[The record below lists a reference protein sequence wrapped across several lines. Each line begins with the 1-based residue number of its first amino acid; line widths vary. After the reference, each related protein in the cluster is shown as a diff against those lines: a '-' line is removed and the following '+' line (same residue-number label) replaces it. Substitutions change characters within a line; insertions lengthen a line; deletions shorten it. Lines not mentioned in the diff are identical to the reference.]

1 MPSFFDTSTPIDKNA
16 YRATVYLGEKDEV
29 LDQWTSGDTI
39 RHGSPEEF
47 YTDQVNKLLS
57 VCINEHNVPFF
68 SQGEKPLANNF
79 LNGTVMKDINK
90 AAAELHATATGCK
103 KTDYIFGHEARALGL
118 TLDVSK
124 NTTPLLVCND
134 TKFASRS
141 PLLNEVKVAAEG
153 TKTGFQY
160 MYNIE
165 QFDERSRKLLHKI
178 LPERK
183 TFEKEQAQNHV
194 QAQKTFLDN
203 THNPAVKETM
213 RLENEKRKNELSA
226 AGLLNVY
233 KVLQTHNIVQKH
245 GSYDLVGGV
254 PSFENDARMS
264 ALFSMEVQNAL
275 KKIQAGTLPKQ
286 ALLYSMY
293 QGQDFSSRAVM
304 PQFSYETKHQMDEKL
319 KKDKNIHSR
328 NEPSVSMSR

>member
-1 MPSFFDTSTPIDKNA
+1 MPSFFDTETPINKNA
-16 YRATVYLGEKDEV
+16 YRSTVYLGEKDEV
-29 LDQWTSGDTI
+29 LDEWTSNDTA

-57 VCINEHNVPFF
+57 VCVTEHNVPFF
-68 SQGEKPLANNF
+68 RQGDKPVPNNL

-103 KTDYIFGHEARALGL
+103 KTDYIFGHEARSLGL
-118 TLDVSK
+118 TLDLNK

-160 MYNIE
+160 MYNVE

-183 TFEKEQAQNHV
+183 TFEKEQAQDQA

-203 THNPAVKETM
+203 TRNPAVKEAM

-286 ALLYSMY
+286 ALLYGMY
-293 QGQDFSSRAVM
+293 QGQDFSNRAVM
-304 PQFSYETKHQMDEKL
+304 PQFSYETKHQRDEKL

-328 NEPSVSMSR
+328 NEPFVSMSR

>member
-1 MPSFFDTSTPIDKNA
+1 MPSFFDTEKPINKNA
-16 YRATVYLGEKDEV
+16 YRSAVYLGEKDEV
-29 LDQWTSGDTI
+29 LDQWTSSDTA

-47 YTDQVNKLLS
+47 YTTQVNTLLA
-57 VCINEHNVPFF
+57 VCVNEHNVPFF
-68 SQGEKPLANNF
+68 RQGEKTVPNNL
-79 LNGTVMKDINK
+79 LNGMVMKDINK

-103 KTDYIFGHEARALGL
+103 KTDYIFGYEARSLGL

-141 PLLNEVKVAAEG
+141 PLLNEMRVAETG

-160 MYNIE
+160 MYNVE

-183 TFEKEQAQNHV
+183 NFAREQAQRHA
-194 QAQKTFLDN
+194 QAQKNFLDN
-203 THNPAVKETM
+203 THDPAIKEVM
-213 RLENEKRKNELSA
+213 RVENEKRKNELSA

-233 KVLQTHNIVQKH
+233 KVIQTHNIVQQH

-254 PSFENDARMS
+254 PSLDADARMS

-275 KKIQAGTLPKQ
+275 KKIDEGTLPKQ
-286 ALLYSMY
+286 ALLYGMY
-293 QGQDFSSRAVM
+293 QGQDFSNRAVM

-319 KKDKNIHSR
+319 KKDKNTHTR
-328 NEPSVSMSR
+328 AAPSISMSR

>member
-16 YRATVYLGEKDEV
+16 YHSAVYLGEKDEI
-29 LDQWTSGDTI
+29 LDKWTSGDTN

-47 YTDQVNKLLS
+47 YITQVNTLLS
-57 VCINEHNVPFF
+57 VCVNNHNVPFF
-68 SQGEKPLANNF
+68 RQGEKPVPNNL
-79 LNGTVMKDINK
+79 LNGSIMKDINK
-90 AAAELHATATGCK
+90 AAAEIHATATGCK
-103 KTDYIFGHEARALGL
+103 KTDYVFGHEALSLGL
-118 TLDVSK
+118 TLDTSK

-141 PLLNEVKVAAEG
+141 PLLNEMRVAETG

-160 MYNIE
+160 MYNVE

-183 TFEKEQAQNHV
+183 NFAREQAQRH
-194 QAQKTFLDN
+194 AQSQKNFLDN
-203 THNPAVKETM
+203 THDPAIKEVM
-213 RLENEKRKNELSA
+213 RVENEKRKNELSTV
-226 AGLLNVY
+226 GLLNVY
-233 KVLQTHNIVQKH
+233 KVLQTHNIVQQH

-254 PSFENDARMS
+254 PSFDNDARMS
-264 ALFSMEVQNAL
+264 ALFAIEVQNAL
-275 KKIQAGTLPKQ
+275 KKIDEGTLSKQ

-293 QGQDFSSRAVM
+293 QGQDFSNRAVM

-319 KKDKNIHSR
+319 KKDKNTHAR
-328 NEPSVSMSR
+328 TAPSISMSR

>member
-16 YRATVYLGEKDEV
+16 YRSTVYLGEKDEV
-29 LDQWTSGDTI
+29 LDQWTSSDTA

-57 VCINEHNVPFF
+57 VCVSEHNVPFF
-68 SQGEKPLANNF
+68 RQGDKPVPNNL

-103 KTDYIFGHEARALGL
+103 KTDYIFGHEARSLGL

-141 PLLNEVKVAAEG
+141 PLLNEIKVADAG

-160 MYNIE
+160 MYNVE
-165 QFDERSRKLLHKI
+165 QFDDRSRKLLHKI

-183 TFEKEQAQNHV
+183 TFESEQVQSHAQS
-194 QAQKTFLDN
+194 QKNFLDN
-203 THNPAVKETM
+203 TRNPAIKEAM
-213 RLENEKRKNELSA
+213 RLENAKRKDELSA
-226 AGLLNVY
+226 VGLLNVY
-233 KVLQTHNIVQKH
+233 KVIQTHNIVQQH

-254 PSFENDARMS
+254 PSFDADARMS
-264 ALFSMEVQNAL
+264 ALFSMEVQNTL
-275 KKIQAGTLPKQ
+275 KKIDKGTLPKQ

-293 QGQDFSSRAVM
+293 QGQDFSNRAVM

-319 KKDKNIHSR
+319 KKEKNIHLSVA
-328 NEPSVSMSR
+328 PSVSISR

>member
-1 MPSFFDTSTPIDKNA
+1 MPSFFDTEIPINKNA
-16 YRATVYLGEKDEV
+16 YRSTVYLGEKDEV
-29 LDQWTSGDTI
+29 LDQWTSSDTT

-57 VCINEHNVPFF
+57 VCVSEHNVPFF
-68 SQGEKPLANNF
+68 RQGDKPIPNNL

-103 KTDYIFGHEARALGL
+103 KTDYIFGHEARSLGL

-141 PLLNEVKVAAEG
+141 PLLNEIKVADAG

-160 MYNIE
+160 MYNVE
-165 QFDERSRKLLHKI
+165 QFDQRSRKLLHKI
-178 LPERK
+178 APE
-183 TFEKEQAQNHV
+183 QVQHHAQS
-194 QAQKTFLDN
+194 QKNFLDN
-203 THNPAVKETM
+203 TRNPAIKEAM
-213 RLENEKRKNELSA
+213 RLENEKRKDELSTV
-226 AGLLNVY
+226 GLLNVY
-233 KVLQTHNIVQKH
+233 KVLQTHNIVQQH
-245 GSYDLVGGV
+245 GSYDLVGGI
-254 PSFENDARMS
+254 PSFDADARMS

-275 KKIQAGTLPKQ
+275 KKIDEGTLPKQ
-286 ALLYSMY
+286 ILLYGMY
-293 QGQDFSSRAVM
+293 QGQDFSNRAVM

-328 NEPSVSMSR
+328 TMSAVSMSR